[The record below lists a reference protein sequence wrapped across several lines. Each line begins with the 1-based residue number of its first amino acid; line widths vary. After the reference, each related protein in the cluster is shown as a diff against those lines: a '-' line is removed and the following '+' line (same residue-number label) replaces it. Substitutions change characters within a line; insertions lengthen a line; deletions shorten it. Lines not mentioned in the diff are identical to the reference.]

1 MGCHALG
8 KPIGSTLKRFYII
21 CQKGM
26 IFLFG
31 QKKKKNRLF
40 GSTIEPDCRYCSY
53 NNASEEDVAECAL
66 GCIPEDSVG
75 CSRFSYDP
83 LKRTPRTSPPLPK
96 FNPEDFSL

>member
-1 MGCHALG
+1 MGCYALG
-8 KPIGSTLKRFYII
+8 KPVKQSWIA

-31 QKKKKNRLF
+31 RKNKKNPLF

-53 NNASEEDVAECAL
+53 NNAGEEEAAECSL
-66 GCIPEDSVG
+66 GCIPEDSAG

-83 LKRTPRTSPPLPK
+83 LKRTPKTSPPLPK
-96 FNPEDFSL
+96 FDPEDFSL